1 MYFDDEKHIEDVA
14 KEERDVSQSDEDRN
28 LDAESNPVHPSLLE
42 RIKAKFKR
50 KKKPDQE
57 K

>member
-1 MYFDDEKHIEDVA
+1 MYFDDEKHIDDIA
-14 KEERDVSQSDEDRN
+14 KEERDESRNEGDRN
-28 LDAESNPVHPSLLE
+28 LDSESNPMHPSLLE
-42 RIKAKFKR
+42 RIKAKFMG